1 MRASLGFDEQ
11 ESCCFYEM
19 GLKHLQSYDDRKKKH
34 SKQQKTAIKRK
45 DNLTEKL
52 DNYKRI
58 YLRAC

>member
-52 DNYKRI
+52 DN
-58 YLRAC
+58 L